1 MTAAATKTS
10 LIIKSVFMLL
20 QSLLGLLHF
29 IHFDKYWRTFRE
41 LNSKGQYQSS
51 EKEKEGQRQQCQIN
65 VQKRV
70 MYVQSCCFA
79 NQAYCFFDILIAVS
93 IVVA

>member
-10 LIIKSVFMLL
+10 LKIKSVFMLL

-51 EKEKEGQRQQCQIN
+51 EKEKEGQRQQRQIN

-79 NQAYCFFDILIAVS
+79 NQAYCFFDILVAVS